1 MRKEAGATQRIR
13 SPPPLGAC
21 TQTMADG
28 WLAGMAGAG
37 RLRRRKKKKRVEE
50 GKEEEEV

>member
-1 MRKEAGATQRIR
+1 MHALRRW
-13 SPPPLGAC
+13 P
-21 TQTMADG
+21 MAG

-37 RLRRRKKKKRVEE
+37 RLRCRKKKKRVEE